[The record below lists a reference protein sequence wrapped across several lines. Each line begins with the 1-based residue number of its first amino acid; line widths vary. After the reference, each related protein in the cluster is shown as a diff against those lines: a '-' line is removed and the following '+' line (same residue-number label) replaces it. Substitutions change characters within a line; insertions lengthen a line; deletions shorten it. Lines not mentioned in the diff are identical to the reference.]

1 MSSPVN
7 AQVTGTF
14 TSDGNPLTIS
24 IPSGYSDLRIINI
37 TDIGSAAAA
46 TPVMR
51 AEGTS
56 SMAAGSAYYNTKTNG
71 AATLDLEIT
80 TTTGGFTFLSDSALL
95 TIGASTALN
104 GTEINRANPAV
115 ASTATTTNLIAGVS
129 VVRLYGT
136 TGMLQVSGWDFTV
149 GTIVGGTSFQLKYL
163 DNSGFAADA
172 TAGTFRII
180 NATDRFYPKS
190 RLITA
195 ITAAS
200 SAVITMS
207 VTHGFTVG
215 QKVRVIVPSEFG
227 MVQMNGL
234 LGTITAITSGSTNTI
249 TVDIDSSGFTA
260 FAYPTSAIAA
270 AGVNF
275 PQVVPVGE
283 AAVNSVSQPF
293 GNLLDDATRN
303 VSVTGVIVGS
313 TVQTSGKLYQWFANK
328 GTSI

>member
-7 AQVTGTF
+7 AQVTGSF
-14 TSDGNPLTIS
+14 ISDGNPLMIS
-24 IPSGYSDLRIINI
+24 IPSGYTDFRMINL

-51 AEGTS
+51 AEGS
-56 SMAAGSAYYNTKTNG
+56 SLMAAGSAYYNTKTNG

-80 TTTGGFTFLSDSALL
+80 TTTGGFTFIADSALL
-95 TIGASTALN
+95 TIGPSTALN
-104 GTEINRANPAV
+104 GTEINRAAPAV
-115 ASTATTTNLIAGVS
+115 ASTATTTNLVAGSS

-149 GTIVGGTSFQLKYL
+149 GTIVGSTSFQLKYL

-180 NATDRFYPKS
+180 NAQDRFYPKS

-195 ITAAS
+195 ITLAT

-207 VTHGFTVG
+207 VTHGYTVG
-215 QKVRVIVPSEFG
+215 QQVRIIVPSEFG
-227 MVQMNGL
+227 MTQINGL
-234 LGTITAITSGSTNTI
+234 LGTITAVTSGSTNTI

-270 AGVNF
+270 SGVSF

-283 AAVNSVSQPF
+283 AAINSVSQPY

-303 VSVTGVIVGS
+303 VSITGVLVGA
-313 TVQTSGKLYQWFANK
+313 TVQTVEKRYQWFANK
-328 GTSI
+328 ATSI